1 MRNLNLDQ
9 LRTLIEVVDLGSF
22 TEAAKRLH
30 LTQPAIS
37 QQIRELENRCGL
49 QLVERIGKRAFA
61 TPAGSE
67 LILHGRRIMAEAEH
81 ALAAVRHHRVGTAGR
96 VRIGAGPTALAFL
109 LPPVLRKLR
118 DAYPDIEITVTTGT
132 THSISEALLSN
143 EIDMGFT
150 ALPVEASDLDAVPVR
165 TDPMVAILP
174 ATDDTIP
181 AKVTPADVA
190 QRTLILEYQRVPHR
204 QLSRAWLQAGGVG
217 VKPAL
222 EFDNIEAI
230 KSAVSAGLGMSIVP
244 GPAMS
249 QGPPVN
255 SVVVRPL
262 DPPLVRT
269 LGLVQRRG
277 RAEPPAFGIVREAIL
292 TLRSDNVDGRQLKR
306 PKRSRS
312 ADEPHVRIQRS
323 PRWGNL
329 RRREVRSGIGALQRV
344 DYGCSLDC
352 QHGLRRLP
360 LAIVWRMSVV
370 PLRAPASP
378 WPLRLARSRG
388 GGVRALSSRV
398 CVRGRRGRGLARFAC
413 WLRGSGR
420 R

>member
-1 MRNLNLDQ
+1 MRNLSLDQ
-9 LRTLIEVVDLGSF
+9 LRTLIEVVELGSF

-49 QLVERIGKRAFA
+49 QLVERVGKRAFA
-61 TPAGSE
+61 TPAGSD
-67 LILHGRRIMAEAEH
+67 LIIHGRRIMAEAEQ

-96 VRIGAGPTALAFL
+96 VRIGAGPTALAYL

-118 DAYPDIEITVTTGT
+118 DAYPDIEIIVTTGT
-132 THSISEALLSN
+132 TDSIATALLAN
-143 EIDMGFT
+143 DIDMGIT
-150 ALPVEASDLDAVPVR
+150 ALPVESADLEAVPVR
-165 TDPMVAILP
+165 SDPMVAILP
-174 ATDDTIP
+174 ATDATIP

-190 QRTLILEYQRVPHR
+190 ERTLILEYQRVPHR

-244 GPAMS
+244 APAMS

-255 SVVVRPL
+255 SVIVRPL

-292 TLRSDNVDGRQLKR
+292 TLRSDQVEERRLKSS
-306 PKRSRS
+306 KRSRT
-312 ADEPHVRIQRS
+312 ANAPGQHV
-323 PRWGNL
+323 
-329 RRREVRSGIGALQRV
+329 VGAK
-344 DYGCSLDC
+344 
-352 QHGLRRLP
+352 
-360 LAIVWRMSVV
+360 
-370 PLRAPASP
+370 
-378 WPLRLARSRG
+378 
-388 GGVRALSSRV
+388 
-398 CVRGRRGRGLARFAC
+398 
-413 WLRGSGR
+413 
-420 R
+420 

>member
-1 MRNLNLDQ
+1 MRNLSLDQ
-9 LRTLIEVVDLGSF
+9 LRTLIEVGDLGSF

-61 TPAGSE
+61 TPAGAE
-67 LILHGRRIMAEAEH
+67 LIMHGRRIMAEAEH
-81 ALAAVRHHRVGTAGR
+81 ALAAVRHHKVGTAGR
-96 VRIGAGPTALAFL
+96 VRIGAGPTALAYL
-109 LPPVLRKLR
+109 LSPVLHKLR
-118 DAYPDIEITVTTGT
+118 EAYPDIEITVTTGT

-143 EIDMGFT
+143 EIDMGLT

-204 QLSRAWLQAGGVG
+204 QLSRAWLQAGGVN

-292 TLRSDNVDGRQLKR
+292 TLRSDDVDGRRLKQ
-306 PKRSRS
+306 PKRSRP
-312 ADEPHVRIQRS
+312 ADEPHVRIQRFTKM
-323 PRWGNL
+323 G
-329 RRREVRSGIGALQRV
+329 
-344 DYGCSLDC
+344 
-352 QHGLRRLP
+352 
-360 LAIVWRMSVV
+360 
-370 PLRAPASP
+370 
-378 WPLRLARSRG
+378 
-388 GGVRALSSRV
+388 
-398 CVRGRRGRGLARFAC
+398 
-413 WLRGSGR
+413 
-420 R
+420 

>member
-9 LRTLIEVVDLGSF
+9 LRTLIEVVELGSF
-22 TEAAKRLH
+22 TDAAKRLH

-37 QQIRELENRCGL
+37 QQIRELEIRCGL
-49 QLVERIGKRAFA
+49 QLVERVGKRAFA

-67 LILHGRRIMAEAEH
+67 LIMHGRRIMAEAEH
-81 ALAAVRHHRVGTAGR
+81 ALAAVRHHKDGTAGR
-96 VRIGAGPTALAFL
+96 VRIGAGPTALAYL

-118 DAYPDIEITVTTGT
+118 DTYPDIEIIVTTGT

-143 EIDMGFT
+143 DIDMGFT
-150 ALPVEASDLDAVPVR
+150 ALPVEAKDLDAVPVR

-174 ATDDTIP
+174 ATEPTIP

-190 QRTLILEYQRVPHR
+190 RRTLILEYQRVPHR
-204 QLSRAWLQAGGVG
+204 QLSRAWLHAGGVD
-217 VKPAL
+217 VRPTL
-222 EFDNIEAI
+222 EFDSIEAI

-269 LGLVQRRG
+269 LGIVQRRG

-292 TLRSDNVDGRQLKR
+292 TLRSDNVDGIRR
-306 PKRSRS
+306 PKR
-312 ADEPHVRIQRS
+312 
-323 PRWGNL
+323 PR
-329 RRREVRSGIGALQRV
+329 
-344 DYGCSLDC
+344 
-352 QHGLRRLP
+352 
-360 LAIVWRMSVV
+360 
-370 PLRAPASP
+370 PASE
-378 WPLRLARSRG
+378 RG
-388 GGVRALSSRV
+388 PREGVSPV
-398 CVRGRRGRGLARFAC
+398 
-413 WLRGSGR
+413 
-420 R
+420 

>member
-1 MRNLNLDQ
+1 MRNLSLDQ

-61 TPAGSE
+61 TPAGTE

-118 DAYPDIEITVTTGT
+118 EAYPDIEITVTTGT
-132 THSISEALLSN
+132 THSISEALLCN

-174 ATDDTIP
+174 ATDNTIP

-190 QRTLILEYQRVPHR
+190 QRTADPRASAGATPPTEPRLAASWWRQREAR
-204 QLSRAWLQAGGVG
+204 VG
-217 VKPAL
+217 VR
-222 EFDNIEAI
+222 
-230 KSAVSAGLGMSIVP
+230 
-244 GPAMS
+244 
-249 QGPPVN
+249 QH
-255 SVVVRPL
+255 
-262 DPPLVRT
+262 
-269 LGLVQRRG
+269 
-277 RAEPPAFGIVREAIL
+277 
-292 TLRSDNVDGRQLKR
+292 RSDQER
-306 PKRSRS
+306 
-312 ADEPHVRIQRS
+312 
-323 PRWGNL
+323 
-329 RRREVRSGIGALQRV
+329 
-344 DYGCSLDC
+344 
-352 QHGLRRLP
+352 GLRRVGHVDRSGP
-360 LAIVWRMSVV
+360 RDE
-370 PLRAPASP
+370 PRPASEQ
-378 WPLRLARSRG
+378 RRRATTGSAARSDARSRTKTWAG
-388 GGVRALSSRV
+388 RATGIWYRAP
-398 CVRGRRGRGLARFAC
+398 RR
-413 WLRGSGR
+413 S
-420 R
+420 

>member
-1 MRNLNLDQ
+1 
-9 LRTLIEVVDLGSF
+9 
-22 TEAAKRLH
+22 
-30 LTQPAIS
+30 
-37 QQIRELENRCGL
+37 
-49 QLVERIGKRAFA
+49 
-61 TPAGSE
+61 
-67 LILHGRRIMAEAEH
+67 MAEAEH
-81 ALAAVRHHRVGTAGR
+81 ALAAVRHHRVGKAGR

-109 LPPVLRKLR
+109 LPPVLQKLR

-165 TDPMVAILP
+165 TDLMVAILP

-204 QLSRAWLQAGGVG
+204 QLSRAWLQAGGVD

-230 KSAVSAGLGMSIVP
+230 KGAVSAGLGMSIVP

-277 RAEPPAFGIVREAIL
+277 G
-292 TLRSDNVDGRQLKR
+292 RSHRHLVSCAR
-306 PKRSRS
+306 RS
-312 ADEPHVRIQRS
+312 
-323 PRWGNL
+323 
-329 RRREVRSGIGALQRV
+329 
-344 DYGCSLDC
+344 
-352 QHGLRRLP
+352 
-360 LAIVWRMSVV
+360 
-370 PLRAPASP
+370 
-378 WPLRLARSRG
+378 
-388 GGVRALSSRV
+388 
-398 CVRGRRGRGLARFAC
+398 
-413 WLRGSGR
+413 
-420 R
+420 